1 MRGSFEDALKKRTTS
16 VEHKKIE
23 PKKVETVV
31 EEKDFESINKILDL
45 SLDKILRM
53 AKNGISS
60 EELASLFEELK
71 SDIKLAEQGLM
82 HTVNEEEYEV
92 HVETNFGQVL
102 YGPPP
107 REYVE
112 VHVEEN
118 FGQVLYGPPPAETI
132 HEVRKLK

>member
-1 MRGSFEDALKKRTTS
+1 MRGSFEDALKKRTTN
-16 VEHKKIE
+16 VEPKKIE
-23 PKKVETVV
+23 PKKVEPVV

-45 SLDKILRM
+45 SLDKILRL

-92 HVETNFGQVL
+92 HVVENYGQVL

-107 REYVE
+107 REYTE
-112 VHVEEN
+112 VHVVEN

-132 HEVRKLK
+132 HEVKKSR

>member
-92 HVETNFGQVL
+92 HVVENYGQVLYGPAPVEVYASTNFGQVL
-102 YGPPP
+102 YGPAP
-107 REYVE
+107 REIYHTGESV
-112 VHVEEN
+112 
-118 FGQVLYGPPPAETI
+118 I
-132 HEVRKLK
+132 KSR